1 VKSRLYLNW
10 RVLSLV
16 FFPIFLIYLQHQPSS
31 ERTLK
36 RELANSNTT
45 YSSLLQSKK
54 FELAKKL
61 IESNRNIQE
70 ISDLLGYSHISAFS
84 RAFFGWTGKKPS
96 EYIREQRISIKNY
109 YLKKSKY

>member
-1 VKSRLYLNW
+1 
-10 RVLSLV
+10 LV
-16 FFPIFLIYLQHQPSS
+16 DVASKLKIS

-61 IESNRNIQE
+61 IDSNRNIQE

-109 YLKKSKY
+109 YLKKNKY